1 MGMYTELVFDTEL
14 NMHKLPEFEKILR
27 YMLGEGQ
34 DMTRTSLSLPF
45 TLPDAPLF
53 RSSARWEYML
63 RGSSVYFNGET
74 HSELNVEE
82 EYNLATLTVRCS
94 LKNYS
99 SEIENFLD
107 WIRQYDHVNWSSEYA
122 PEKVFKGYMRYIEDT
137 HPTLIYFTKNG
148 VEMVRIG
155 EEMENCE

>member
-14 NMHKLPEFEKILR
+14 NMHKLPEIEKILR
-27 YMLGEGQ
+27 HMLGEGQ
-34 DMTRTSLSLPF
+34 DTTRTSLSLPF
-45 TLPDAPLF
+45 SLPDAPLF
-53 RSSARWEYML
+53 DSSARWEHML
-63 RGSSVYFNGET
+63 RSSSFYFNGAT
-74 HSELNVEE
+74 HSELNVAK

-107 WIRQYDHVNWSSEYA
+107 WIREYDDTDWSSEYA
-122 PEKVFKGYMRYIEDT
+122 PEKVFKGYMRYEEDV

-155 EEMENCE
+155 EEMERY

>member
-14 NMHKLPEFEKILR
+14 NMHKLPEIEGVLR

-34 DMTRTSLSLPF
+34 DPTQASRSLPF
-45 TLPDAPLF
+45 ALPKAPLF

-63 RGSSVYFNGET
+63 RSSSFYFNGAT
-74 HSELNVEE
+74 HSELNVAK

-99 SEIENFLD
+99 QEIEKFLEWIQAYDETD
-107 WIRQYDHVNWSSEYA
+107 WTSDYT
-122 PEKVFKGYMRYIEDT
+122 PKKVFKGYMRYEEDI

-148 VEMVRIG
+148 VELVKVA
-155 EEMENCE
+155 EETERY